1 MYWLFVSSIYAE
13 TEYSL
18 NEINMSN
25 IKLKNLLESLNNQS
39 VDVVVDRY
47 SDRLY
52 SIVNKINNPVLS
64 NHIES
69 CVSTFKDKL
78 SARVNLNIDRL
89 NRLQTKNYTTTLADT
104 WNNILMNSVK
114 QTVQAELGATK
125 KVLIRNLL
133 SKQEM
138 LDSWDQRINKQVNY
152 YLTHWDNHVKLVYY
166 PAEFKTGNLV
176 KSHMAKSHDNM
187 QEEIKQYIINHIYG

>member
-39 VDVVVDRY
+39 VDLVVDKYYARM
-47 SDRLY
+47 S
-52 SIVNKINNPVLS
+52 SIADKINNSILS
-64 NHIES
+64 NAVES

-78 SARVNLNIDRL
+78 AARVNLNMDRL
-89 NRLQTKNYTTTLADT
+89 NRLQTKNYTKTLADT

-114 QTVQAELGATK
+114 QTVQAE
-125 KVLIRNLL
+125 
-133 SKQEM
+133 
-138 LDSWDQRINKQVNY
+138 
-152 YLTHWDNHVKLVYY
+152 
-166 PAEFKTGNLV
+166 
-176 KSHMAKSHDNM
+176 
-187 QEEIKQYIINHIYG
+187 